1 MEGSHGENLIC
12 SKHLSAEWL
21 SEGQG
26 HRYVPFVFG
35 VSVEKLGASRDHL
48 VSSACDQEKRR
59 VLLSLTLAATISH
72 LLVHSTLQYIKL
84 LPSSPFFLNL
94 HNLET

>member
-1 MEGSHGENLIC
+1 MEGSHGEDLIC

-48 VSSACDQEKRR
+48 VSSACDKKN
-59 VLLSLTLAATISH
+59 AG
-72 LLVHSTLQYIKL
+72 
-84 LPSSPFFLNL
+84 SSPFDSGCKRK
-94 HNLET
+94 

>member
-1 MEGSHGENLIC
+1 MEGSHGEGLIC

-48 VSSACDQEKRR
+48 VSSVCDKEN
-59 VLLSLTLAATISH
+59 AG
-72 LLVHSTLQYIKL
+72 
-84 LPSSPFFLNL
+84 SSPFDSGSHHISLTCAQ
-94 HNLET
+94 HSTVY